1 MALPNVTINL
11 ENGNLGRVARSDDG
25 VAGLIL
31 TGEAVAEKL
40 SLGEVYLI
48 NSTRDIARLGIT
60 AENNP
65 LAHKE
70 LTAFFTEAGDGAELH
85 LLVVSEA
92 TLLAQM
98 CGVEED
104 SPLRKLIAHARG
116 RIRLVGINRL
126 PPAEYSP
133 DTTTTGIDKDVVE
146 AATAAQSVGE
156 SFARKVMPFRCLVP
170 AAGWDGKTDK
180 LYKPREGNTNRVGFV
195 MACDDMSH
203 KSAAV
208 GQMLGRA
215 ARISV
220 NQSLARVK
228 SGPIATEGWLTNGK
242 SPEECDAMLDLLDE
256 AGYIIYRTF
265 PKKNGY
271 YPNDDHM
278 GAPLSDDYSNLNYGR
293 VADKATIYAYATYID
308 EIQDDIETD
317 DEGNIPQEMCS
328 YYERLIDNA
337 VAVAME
343 GEISG
348 FTSYVDPAQ
357 NVLSTRRMK
366 VACKIRPRGTL
377 RDIIVNLGFDNPAI
391 KQ

>member
-1 MALPNVTINL
+1 MALPNVTIKL
-11 ENGNLGRVARSDDG
+11 ENGNLGRVAQSDDG

-31 TGEAVAEKL
+31 TGAAVADKL
-40 SLGEVYLI
+40 ALNEVYLI
-48 NSTRDIARLGIT
+48 NSSRDIARLGIT

-65 LAHKE
+65 LAYKE
-70 LTAFFTEAGDGAELH
+70 LTAFYTETGDGAELY

-92 TLLAQM
+92 TLLSQM
-98 CGVEED
+98 CSLEEG
-104 SPLRKLIAHARG
+104 SPLKKLITYAKG

-126 PPAEYSP
+126 PSAEYSA
-133 DTTTTGIDKDVVE
+133 DTTETGIDKDVVT

-156 SFARKVMPFRCLVP
+156 SFARKVMPFRCLIP
-170 AAGWDGKTDK
+170 AAGWDGTTDK
-180 LYKPREGNTNRVGFV
+180 LYKPREGSTNRVGFV
-195 MACDDMSH
+195 MACDDQAN
-203 KSAAV
+203 KTAAI

-228 SGPIATEGWLTNGK
+228 SGAIAAEGWLTNGK
-242 SPEECDAMLDLLDE
+242 TPEECDAMLDLLDE
-256 AGYIIYRTF
+256 AGYIIYRFF

-293 VADKATIYAYATYID
+293 VADKAMIYAYTAYIE
-308 EIQDDIETD
+308 EIQEDIETD

-337 VAVAME
+337 VAVAMQ
-343 GEISG
+343 GEISD
-348 FTSYVDPAQ
+348 FKSYVDPAQ
-357 NVLSTRRMK
+357 NVLSTRRMT
-366 VACKIRPRGTL
+366 VSCRIRPRGML
-377 RDIIVNLGFDNPAI
+377 RDIIVNLGFENPAI

>member
-11 ENGNLGRVARSDDG
+11 ENGNLGRIAQSDDG

-31 TGEAVAEKL
+31 TGAAVSDKL
-40 SLGEVYLI
+40 ALNEVYLI
-48 NSTRDIARLGIT
+48 NSSRDIARLGIT

-70 LTAFFTEAGDGAELH
+70 LTAFYTETGDGAELY

-92 TLLAQM
+92 TLLSQM
-98 CGVEED
+98 C
-104 SPLRKLIAHARG
+104 S
-116 RIRLVGINRL
+116 
-126 PPAEYSP
+126 
-133 DTTTTGIDKDVVE
+133 
-146 AATAAQSVGE
+146 
-156 SFARKVMPFRCLVP
+156 
-170 AAGWDGKTDK
+170 
-180 LYKPREGNTNRVGFV
+180 TNRVGFV
-195 MACDDMSH
+195 MACDDRTN
-203 KSAAV
+203 KTAAI

-228 SGPIATEGWLTNGK
+228 SGAITAEGWLTNGK
-242 SPEECDAMLDLLDE
+242 TPEECDAMLDLLDE
-256 AGYIIYRTF
+256 AGYIIYRSF
-265 PKKNGY
+265 SKKNGY

-293 VADKATIYAYATYID
+293 VADKATIYAYTAYIE

-337 VAVAME
+337 VAVAMQ
-343 GEISG
+343 GEISD
-348 FTSYVDPAQ
+348 FKSYVDPAQ
-357 NVLSTRRMK
+357 NVLSTRRMA
-366 VACKIRPRGTL
+366 VSCRIRPRGTL
-377 RDIIVNLGFDNPAI
+377 RYIIVNLGFENPAI

>member
-11 ENGNLGRVARSDDG
+11 ENGNLGRIAQSDDG

-31 TGEAVAEKL
+31 TGAAVSDKL
-40 SLGEVYLI
+40 ALNEVYLI
-48 NSTRDIARLGIT
+48 NSSRDIARLGIT

-70 LTAFFTEAGDGAELH
+70 LTAFYTETGDGAELY

-92 TLLAQM
+92 TLLSQM
-98 CGVEED
+98 CSIEEG
-104 SPLRKLIAHARG
+104 SPLKKLITYAKG

-126 PPAEYSP
+126 PPDEYSA
-133 DTTTTGIDKDVVE
+133 DTTDTGIDKDAVT

-156 SFARKVMPFRCLVP
+156 SFARKVMPFRCLIP

-180 LYKPREGNTNRVGFV
+180 LYKPREGSTNRVGFV
-195 MACDDMSH
+195 MACDDRTN
-203 KSAAV
+203 KTAAI

-228 SGPIATEGWLTNGK
+228 SGAITAEGWLTNGRT
-242 SPEECDAMLDLLDE
+242 PEECDAMLDLLDE
-256 AGYIIYRTF
+256 AGYIIYRSF
-265 PKKNGY
+265 SKKNGY

-293 VADKATIYAYATYID
+293 VAAKATIYAYTAYIE

-337 VAVAME
+337 VAVAMQ
-343 GEISG
+343 GEISD
-348 FTSYVDPAQ
+348 FKSYVDPAQ
-357 NVLSTRRMK
+357 NVLSTRRMA
-366 VACKIRPRGTL
+366 VSCRIRPRGTL
-377 RDIIVNLGFDNPAI
+377 RYIIVNLGFENPAI

>member
-1 MALPNVTINL
+1 MALPNVTIKL
-11 ENGNLGRVARSDDG
+11 ENGNLGRVAQSDDG

-31 TGEAVAEKL
+31 TGAAVADKL
-40 SLGEVYLI
+40 ALNEVYLI
-48 NSTRDIARLGIT
+48 NSSRDIARLGIT

-70 LTAFFTEAGDGAELH
+70 LTAFYTETGDGAELY

-92 TLLAQM
+92 TLLSQM
-98 CGVEED
+98 CSLEEG
-104 SPLRKLIAHARG
+104 SPLKKLITYAKG

-126 PPAEYSP
+126 PSAEYSA
-133 DTTTTGIDKDVVE
+133 DTTETGIDKDVVT

-156 SFARKVMPFRCLVP
+156 SFARKVMPFRCLIP
-170 AAGWDGKTDK
+170 AAGWDGTTDK
-180 LYKPREGNTNRVGFV
+180 LYKPREGSTNRVGFV
-195 MACDDMSH
+195 MACDDQAN
-203 KSAAV
+203 KTAAI

-228 SGPIATEGWLTNGK
+228 SGAIAAEGWLTNGK
-242 SPEECDAMLDLLDE
+242 TPEECDAMLDLLDE
-256 AGYIIYRTF
+256 AGYIIYRSF

-293 VADKATIYAYATYID
+293 VADKAMIYAYTAYIE
-308 EIQDDIETD
+308 EIQEDIETD

-337 VAVAME
+337 VAVAMQ
-343 GEISG
+343 GEISD
-348 FTSYVDPAQ
+348 FKSYVDPAQ
-357 NVLSTRRMK
+357 NVLSTRRMT
-366 VACKIRPRGTL
+366 VSCRIRPRGML
-377 RDIIVNLGFDNPAI
+377 RDIIVNLGFENPAI